1 MIAIFLATFSG
12 GEQQM
17 LAIARGIMSDPE
29 VFIIDE
35 LSLGLAPRCRA
46 TAHQHAGSLKESGMT
61 ILLVERSMLC
71 VVLAHEPRAALPDI
85 WRSHANR
92 EGEALGLDRGIGAAA
107 HGH

>member
-35 LSLGLAPRCRA
+35 LSLWIGPPLSCNSSRA
-46 TAHQHAGSLKESGMT
+46 RWKL
-61 ILLVERSMLC
+61 
-71 VVLAHEPRAALPDI
+71 
-85 WRSHANR
+85 
-92 EGEALGLDRGIGAAA
+92 
-107 HGH
+107 

>member
-35 LSLGLAPRCRA
+35 LLLGLAPRCRA
-46 TAHQHAGSLKESGMT
+46 TAHEHAGSF
-61 ILLVERSMLC
+61 ER
-71 VVLAHEPRAALPDI
+71 VGHDHPAG
-85 WRSHANR
+85 R
-92 EGEALGLDRGIGAAA
+92 EEYVMRGPGT
-107 HGH
+107 

>member
-35 LSLGLAPRCRA
+35 LSLGLAPPVVVQQLTSTLEA
-46 TAHQHAGSLKESGMT
+46 LKESGMT

-92 EGEALGLDRGIGAAA
+92 DSRP
-107 HGH
+107 